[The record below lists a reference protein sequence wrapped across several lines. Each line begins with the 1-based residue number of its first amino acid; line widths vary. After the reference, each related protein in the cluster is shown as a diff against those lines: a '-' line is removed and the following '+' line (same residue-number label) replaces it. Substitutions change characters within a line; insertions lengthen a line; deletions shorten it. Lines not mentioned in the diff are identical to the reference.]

1 MMSTNGQW
9 KPIALVSD
17 ISSDTGTLRV
27 VVGDEAV
34 CLYNLDGKICATQ
47 DKCPH
52 GNASLAD
59 GYLENGTIECP
70 LHQGVFDI
78 ETGKPLCPPVTI
90 PIKVYDIKVEDES
103 ILICVVPDES

>member
-1 MMSTNGQW
+1 MSNNEGW
-9 KPIALVSD
+9 KRVALVKD

-27 VVGDEAV
+27 IVDDEAV
-34 CLYNLDGKICATQ
+34 CLYNVDGSICATQ

-59 GYLENGTIECP
+59 GYIENGTIECP

-78 ETGKPLCPPVTI
+78 RSGQPLCPPVTTA
-90 PIKVYDIKVEDES
+90 IKTYDVKVEDEA
-103 ILICVVPDES
+103 ILIRPQAS